1 MTIDNDFNLQEM
13 TQSQSD
19 KYVTHNTENRR
30 IAAAVAGSTT
40 LNFSSDANMTIN
52 SSDTDGTES
61 WRYQTLVITDSGVVL
76 TTGRDVILPSKGGL
90 HFVIN
95 KTAQTLTFKTS
106 GGTGVA
112 VSTSTNDLII
122 YNSDA
127 DDYEAV

>member
-13 TQSQSD
+13 TYYQND
-19 KYVTHNTENRR
+19 KYVTHNEENRR

-61 WRYQTLVITDSGVVL
+61 WRYQTLVITDSGAVL

>member
-1 MTIDNDFNLQEM
+1 MTIDNDFNLAEM

-61 WRYQTLVITDSGVVL
+61 WRYQTLVITDSGAVL

>member
-13 TQSQSD
+13 TYYQND
-19 KYVTHNTENRR
+19 KYVTHNEENRR

>member
-52 SSDTDGTES
+52 SSDADGTES

-112 VSTSTNDLII
+112 VATSINDLII

>member
-13 TQSQSD
+13 TQSQANR
-19 KYVTHNTENRR
+19 YVTHNEENRR
-30 IAAAVAGSTT
+30 LGAAVAGSTT
-40 LNFSSDANMTIN
+40 LDFASDADMTIN
-52 SSDTDGTES
+52 ASDSDGTES
-61 WRYQTLVITDSGVVL
+61 WRYQTLVITDTGVVL
-76 TTGRDVILPSKGGL
+76 TTGRNVILPSKGGL

-112 VSTSTNDLII
+112 VTASTNKLII
-122 YNSDA
+122 YNSDS